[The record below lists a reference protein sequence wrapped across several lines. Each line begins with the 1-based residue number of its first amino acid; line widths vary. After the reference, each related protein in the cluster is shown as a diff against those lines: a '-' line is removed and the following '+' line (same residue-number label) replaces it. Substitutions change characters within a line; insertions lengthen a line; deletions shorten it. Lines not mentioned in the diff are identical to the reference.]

1 METERENI
9 LNTVEDISA
18 FVQLKSV
25 IGEKQK
31 DKYNLTGVYWT
42 RYMTQYG
49 IRHLFKNKGNLV
61 FNHKLRKYV
70 HISKTPMKYYF
81 HYTETVKNRALTNE

>member
-1 METERENI
+1 
-9 LNTVEDISA
+9 
-18 FVQLKSV
+18 
-25 IGEKQK
+25 
-31 DKYNLTGVYWT
+31 
-42 RYMTQYG
+42 MTQYG